1 MVIIMKKQLHNLLLA
16 LCVFGTLPAIGKTMS
31 ADQALEY
38 SLIELTSV
46 THTNANLSD
55 LKLVGQR
62 EYKDIT
68 TLYIFSSASMYVI
81 ASGNDNA
88 PGLLAYSLDGGFSAS
103 MSPEMEWWLEQY
115 SQYIATPGISMKSTA
130 EENRNPIAPLI
141 STQWDQCAPYNNLIP
156 QHNGNTPYTGCVA
169 TAMAQIMR
177 YHEWPDMGEGAIQW
191 TCSRDYASHDHIF
204 NFEDAPFDWDNMADR
219 YDEGATQAQENAVA
233 RLMYACG
240 AAAEMQYGYS
250 ASGSFLYLGASGL
263 AEHLKYAPGME
274 YLESKWFGSLDEW
287 DGICYTELSEGR
299 PILYGGENDE
309 RHTRHAFVLDGYSEE
324 GLYHINWGFGG
335 ENNGYFKLTDF
346 SYPGGNY
353 RLNHAMVRGI
363 KPMSEASAFVPAISL
378 ERQFRTNELH
388 YMRNADVD
396 IWFMESF
403 RNVSLTDFWYLHG
416 VKCVPID
423 GSPEFYVS
431 GEEQWY
437 RPRGVNRFYTISAD
451 KFPVGI
457 YDLYPVF
464 KTDTTEWKPCYQ
476 DHSLKKDCIRFEV
489 TETEINSSTSS
500 VDDVHADEVKNV
512 VYYDLFGNK
521 VNQPDKGI
529 FIKVENGKAT
539 KIKIS
544 TGN

>member
-1 MVIIMKKQLHNLLLA
+1 MEKQLHNLLLA

-31 ADQALEY
+31 TGQALEY

-46 THTNANLSD
+46 THTNADMSD

-62 EYKDIT
+62 EYNDTT

-81 ASGNDNA
+81 ASGNDSA

-103 MSPEMEWWLEQY
+103 MSPGMEWWLDQY
-115 SQYIATPGISMKSTA
+115 SQYIATAGISVKSTA
-130 EENRNPIAPLI
+130 EENRNPIAPMI

-219 YDEGATQAQENAVA
+219 YDEGATQVQENAVA
-233 RLMYACG
+233 RLMSACG

-263 AEHLKYAPGME
+263 AEHLKYDPGME
-274 YLESKWFGSLDEW
+274 YLESKWFESLDEW
-287 DGICYTELSEGR
+287 DGICYSELSEGR

-363 KPMSEASAFVPAISL
+363 KPMSEASAFIPAISL
-378 ERQFRTNELH
+378 ECQFRTNESH
-388 YMRNADVD
+388 YMRDADTE
-396 IWFMESF
+396 IWFMEDF

-416 VKCVPID
+416 VRCVPVD
-423 GSPEFYVS
+423 GSPEFYIS
-431 GEEQWY
+431 GEDEQWY

-464 KTDTTEWKPCYQ
+464 KTDTTEWMPCYQ
-476 DHSLKKDCIRFEV
+476 DSSLKKVCIRFEV

-521 VNQPDKGI
+521 VNQPENGI
-529 FIKVENGKAT
+529 FIRVENGKAT
-539 KIKIS
+539 KIKI
-544 TGN
+544 